1 MNTSSHTAGRLQGKR
16 ALITAG
22 ASGLGLA
29 IAQAFEREGAIVAIC
44 DLPGAALDSVE
55 VTYPHWRVYRADVSN
70 EPNVD
75 DMFSD
80 MDAEWESLDIL
91 VNNAGIAGPT
101 CPVEDMSAD
110 DWRRT
115 MDVNLLGSFLCA
127 RRAIPSMKR
136 AKGGAIINLSSSAGR
151 FGFALRSAYSASK
164 WGVVGFTKSLSIEV
178 GPEGITCNAILPGL
192 VSGRRLDEVIT
203 ARAHELGKSFEEQ
216 KTEMF
221 GRVAMQSS
229 VEASDVAAT
238 AVFLASKEARFITG
252 ETINV
257 DAGLLSL

>member
-1 MNTSSHTAGRLQGKR
+1 MNTSPQAAGRLQGRR

-29 IAQAFEREGAIVAIC
+29 IAEAYDREGASVAIC
-44 DLPGAALDSVE
+44 DLPGAALESVE
-55 VTYPHWRVYRADVSN
+55 ARYPGWHVYKADVSI
-70 EPNVD
+70 ERSVD
-75 DMFSD
+75 EMFSD
-80 MDAEWESLDIL
+80 LDSQWGSLNIL

-101 CPVEDMSAD
+101 CPVADMSAD

-127 RRAIPSMKR
+127 RGAIPRIKR

-164 WGVVGFTKSLSIEV
+164 WGVIGFTKSLSIEV
-178 GPEGITCNAILPGL
+178 GPDGITCNAILPGL
-192 VSGRRLDEVIT
+192 VAGRRLDEVIT

-216 KTEMF
+216 RSEMF

-229 VEASDVAAT
+229 VEASDIAASS
-238 AVFLASKEARFITG
+238 VFLASKEARFITG
-252 ETINV
+252 ETISV